1 MVAKRFIEDIGD
13 NTDTNLWLLPYGNLM
28 TVLMILFLV
37 LFGFS
42 IMGGMEAEDVFERIK
57 KDLGGRVDME
67 RIERMIQQE
76 KEREAANKMANFI
89 EEQGLKQFVDV
100 KITNEGVKVVLSNPV
115 LFDVGKNALKG
126 ESRTILKTLIDAV
139 RDLQNEII
147 IEGHTDDVPVRGGEF
162 SSNWELS
169 TARAF
174 SVIEY
179 FIAENISPK
188 RLSAIGCGEYR
199 PLYPNDTES
208 HRSMNRRIEISV
220 LNIP

>member
-126 ESRTILKTLIDAV
+126 ESRT
-139 RDLQNEII
+139 
-147 IEGHTDDVPVRGGEF
+147 
-162 SSNWELS
+162 
-169 TARAF
+169 
-174 SVIEY
+174 Y
-179 FIAENISPK
+179 
-188 RLSAIGCGEYR
+188 
-199 PLYPNDTES
+199 
-208 HRSMNRRIEISV
+208 
-220 LNIP
+220 